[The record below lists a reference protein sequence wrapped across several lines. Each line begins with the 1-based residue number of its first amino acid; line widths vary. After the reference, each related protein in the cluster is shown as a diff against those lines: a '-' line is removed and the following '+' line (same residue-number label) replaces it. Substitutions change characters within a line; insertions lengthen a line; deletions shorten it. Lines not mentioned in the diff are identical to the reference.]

1 MFPNWSG
8 WKTVKTLLFIATGFV
23 ALVPQNYQTL
33 YSTVLAAVGSVVVA
47 LSGTSVGPA
56 LAEKK

>member
-8 WKTVKTLLFIATGFV
+8 WKTVQGALFAASALV
-23 ALVPQNYQTL
+23 ALVPTQYQTL
-33 YSTVLAAVGSVVVA
+33 YSTVLGSVGAVVVV

-56 LAEKK
+56 LVQK